1 MKTAG
6 TLQQPACADTRHP
19 ACPPSRP
26 APTTTQRDAYEVCSL
41 IPDPSERS
49 QCYSVFGLD
58 AGRMSAYYDTVCRLE
73 SQLASDLDSP
83 GESL

>member
-1 MKTAG
+1 
-6 TLQQPACADTRHP
+6 
-19 ACPPSRP
+19 
-26 APTTTQRDAYEVCSL
+26 VCSL